1 MRCPHCGVEVGVGR
15 SRCPSCGASVLDD
28 SLGGLEDILSAGA
41 PVRRGAHPASAGQG
55 PNAAWSP
62 NPSPSPTSLGVVGQ
76 GPNAAWSPN
85 AYAWDARGAGA
96 YGRPG
101 NRNSSSAIAIVC
113 VVMFVACVLIG
124 RAYATVRAGDVGG
137 EGLSA
142 QYGEA
147 GVGASDADRS
157 GQGADSAANVPP
169 AGGSPKAED
178 GTGGTD
184 AGAADAPGQST
195 DDDGISPN
203 WRDREF
209 SIDGQKFTLGSFTV
223 GEFMDR
229 TGWTID
235 ESASAIVDSQISLGQ
250 GQMPIYLHHPSYGDR
265 GDVLLMMGTTNQTST
280 TSDVQDGTVT
290 SLLIYVAPHHDV
302 RFPDFEIAG
311 GIRLRGTSPD
321 QAKSAIAAR
330 PVQDSTTTT
339 PYEDHTYTQRT
350 IGWYGGNAEYGLI
363 LAFDGDGDELDGIG
377 MIVRAR

>member
-55 PNAAWSP
+55 PNAAWY
-62 NPSPSPTSLGVVGQ
+62 
-76 GPNAAWSPN
+76 PN

-124 RAYATVRAGDVGG
+124 RAYATVRAGDVGS

-178 GTGGTD
+178 GTGGTE

>member
-1 MRCPHCGVEVGVGR
+1 
-15 SRCPSCGASVLDD
+15 
-28 SLGGLEDILSAGA
+28 
-41 PVRRGAHPASAGQG
+41 
-55 PNAAWSP
+55 
-62 NPSPSPTSLGVVGQ
+62 
-76 GPNAAWSPN
+76 
-85 AYAWDARGAGA
+85 
-96 YGRPG
+96 
-101 NRNSSSAIAIVC
+101 
-113 VVMFVACVLIG
+113 MFVACVLIG

-178 GTGGTD
+178 GTGGTE

-235 ESASAIVDSQISLGQ
+235 ESASAIIDSQISLGQ

>member
-15 SRCPSCGASVLDD
+15 SHCPSCGASMRDD
-28 SLGGLEDILSAGA
+28 SLGGLEDVLSTGA
-41 PVRRGAHPASAGQG
+41 PLRQEPQPALSGQG
-55 PNAAWSP
+55 PNAAW
-62 NPSPSPTSLGVVGQ
+62 PSS
-76 GPNAAWSPN
+76 
-85 AYAWDARGAGA
+85 AYAWDARDTGA

-101 NRNSSSAIAIVC
+101 NRNSSAAIAIVC
-113 VVMFVACVLIG
+113 LVMFLGCIQVG
-124 RAYATVRAGDVGG
+124 RAYNTARVQDVGG

-184 AGAADAPGQST
+184 AGAADAPGQPT

-203 WRDREF
+203 WRDGGF
-209 SIDGQKFTLGSFTV
+209 SIDGKKFTLGSFTA
-223 GEFMDR
+223 GEFMDQ

-235 ESASAIVDSQISLGQ
+235 ESASARMDSQISLGQ
-250 GQMPIYLHHPSYGDR
+250 GQTPIYLHHPSYGDR
-265 GDVLLMMGTTNQTST
+265 GDVFLMIGVTNKTSA
-280 TSDVQDGTVT
+280 TSDIQDSTVT
-290 SLLIYVAPHHDV
+290 SIVVDVAPHRDV
-302 RFPDFEIAG
+302 SCPDFEIAG

-363 LAFDGDGDELDGIG
+363 LAFDGDTDELDGIG
-377 MIVRAR
+377 MAVRVR